1 MKDAIDTDTLPAPVP
16 DLLGV
21 DQARA
26 RVIARGRALAVE
38 RTALAAALD
47 CSLAAD
53 VFAPIDV
60 PGYANSAMDGFA
72 LRGADLPVDG
82 ERRFVLA
89 GTRLAGDSRLAA
101 VGPGE
106 CLRITTGAPLP
117 EGADTVVI
125 KENVR
130 VDGDVVIVSAGEK
143 AGANTR
149 AAGEDYARG
158 ELALRA
164 GQRLT
169 PARLGTL
176 ASFGHTEVDVRRQP
190 RAVLLTTGDEVVA
203 PGEPLGYGQ
212 IYNSNRD
219 SLSAMLRAAG
229 VTVLRHEHLRDDPPA
244 LRAALRRAAAE
255 ADLIVSSGGVSAGE
269 ADFLPRLLA
278 EVGLVDFWKVRMKPG
293 MPLLFGAIDAALL
306 FALPGNPVSSIAT
319 FEVFV
324 RPLLEVWAG
333 RDPAARPRW
342 HARLTGPL
350 RKSHRRTEFQRALRE
365 CRDDGTLW
373 VTPLARQGS
382 GLLHSV
388 AGADCLIVIGE
399 EPVALET
406 GAVVEVLPL
415 GG

>member
-1 MKDAIDTDTLPAPVP
+1 MSEAIETMPPVP

-21 DQARA
+21 AQARA
-26 RVIARGRALAVE
+26 RVIARGRALPVE
-38 RTALAAALD
+38 RIPLAAALGR
-47 CSLAAD
+47 SLAVDAT
-53 VFAPIDV
+53 APIDV

-72 LRGADLPVDG
+72 LRGAELPHDG
-82 ERRFVLA
+82 ERRFVLT
-89 GTRLAGDSRLAA
+89 GTRLAGDGRRAA

-106 CLRITTGAPLP
+106 CLRVTTGAPLP
-117 EGADTVVI
+117 DGADTVVI

-130 VDGDVVIVSAGEK
+130 VDGAAVVVAAGEK

-149 AAGEDYARG
+149 PAGEDYARG
-158 ELALRA
+158 DLALRA

-176 ASFGHTEVDVRRQP
+176 ASFGHTEVEVFRAP

-203 PGEPLGYGQ
+203 PGEALGYGQ

-219 SLSAMLRAAG
+219 GLTALLRAAG
-229 VTVLRHEHLRDDPPA
+229 VTVLRHEHLRDDPAA

-278 EVGLVDFWKVRMKPG
+278 EIGTVDFWKVRMKPG

-324 RPLLEVWAG
+324 RPLLDVWAG
-333 RDPAARPRW
+333 RDPDARPRW
-342 HARLTGPL
+342 HARLAAPL
-350 RKSHRRTEFQRALRE
+350 HKSHRRAEFQRARRE

-373 VTPLARQGS
+373 VTPFARQGS
-382 GLLHSV
+382 GVLRSV
-388 AGADCLIVIGE
+388 AEADCLVVLGE
-399 EPVALET
+399 EPAELAA
-406 GAVVEVLPL
+406 GAVVEILPL
-415 GG
+415 D